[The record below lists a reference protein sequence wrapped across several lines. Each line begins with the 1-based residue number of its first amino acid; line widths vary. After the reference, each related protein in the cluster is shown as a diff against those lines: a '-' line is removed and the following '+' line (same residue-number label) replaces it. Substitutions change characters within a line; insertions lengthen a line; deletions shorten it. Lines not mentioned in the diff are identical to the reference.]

1 MAISFLFDNFLV
13 FAKTGIKI
21 TMRVWLQMQH
31 VPTSSLESDGM
42 VRKLTRFNISK
53 KSLSL
58 SKHDIASSLDISCLK
73 RQNILDGF
81 STFQLN
87 LNTNK

>member
-42 VRKLTRFNISK
+42 VRKLTRLNIIIFFFMLLPLIGR
-53 KSLSL
+53 SLFYL
-58 SKHDIASSLDISCLK
+58 LFMFHIDLCFRNEGITT
-73 RQNILDGF
+73 R
-81 STFQLN
+81 
-87 LNTNK
+87 